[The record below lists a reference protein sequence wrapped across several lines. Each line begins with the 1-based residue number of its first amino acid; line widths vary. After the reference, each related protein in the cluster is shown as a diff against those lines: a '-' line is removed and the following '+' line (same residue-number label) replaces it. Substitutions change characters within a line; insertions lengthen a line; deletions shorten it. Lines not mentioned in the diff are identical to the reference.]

1 MTAAHVTAMT
11 VDCPNCQQP
20 AGHICTAESGYRK
33 SIPCIARTK
42 RAGTFETSP
51 QTPTAR

>member
-20 AGHICTAESGYRK
+20 AGSICTAESGYRK